1 MSGWVHAWAYGNG
14 FLKLSV
20 VCMVTQLSRFL
31 SFLGGSLLQNLREIS
46 RLCSEK
52 KLFLAST
59 CDEATANGQGPSGK
73 CGKALQAARAAEID
87 AASHRPTAA
96 QKQQQIAELEERAEL
111 AKFRGGDP
119 LVMCRLPFLAAAGWC
134 NRALA
139 REFFWRFRGRTARK
153 RGVLSAAKGKDSCT
167 QMLILVTADVPRGSM
182 SYLKDQ
188 PPAHEQARS

>member
-1 MSGWVHAWAYGNG
+1 MHAWVAGYGNG

-20 VCMVTQLSRFL
+20 VCMVTQLKVLEF
-31 SFLGGSLLQNLREIS
+31 FGGFFR
-46 RLCSEK
+46 
-52 KLFLAST
+52 T
-59 CDEATANGQGPSGK
+59 CARSQGSAVRKSCFWQAHATKPRPMAKGQVEG
-73 CGKALQAARAAEID
+73 GKALQAARAAEID